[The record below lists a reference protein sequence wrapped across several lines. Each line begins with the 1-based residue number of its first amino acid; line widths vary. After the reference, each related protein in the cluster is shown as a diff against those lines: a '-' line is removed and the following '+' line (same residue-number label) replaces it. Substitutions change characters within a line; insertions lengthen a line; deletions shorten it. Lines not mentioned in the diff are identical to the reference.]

1 MHASTCLLDSTVH
14 NCRHKFLCCER
25 FEVSSSSA
33 SSSTDEAYI
42 SLIFLQSCKH
52 ESWISTAKY
61 LVDDVPCLLKSEAV
75 KNIKDVL
82 SVVLSSLPNNFREFI
97 KWVAEVRR
105 QEEDGGLSLS
115 QEEKGR
121 LAIKVFITY
130 RTKPFL
136 LFVSLVSFCSLLH
149 YMLKF

>member
-1 MHASTCLLDSTVH
+1 M
-14 NCRHKFLCCER
+14 CRPKFSICCER

-61 LVDDVPCLLKSEAV
+61 LVDDVPCLVKSVDV
-75 KNIKDVL
+75 KNVKDVL
-82 SVVLSSLPNNFREFI
+82 YVVLSSLPNNFREFI

-105 QEEDGGLSLS
+105 QEENGGLSLS

-121 LAIKVFITY
+121 LAIQVFIIYCTSQ
-130 RTKPFL
+130 FL
-136 LFVSLVSFCSLLH
+136 LFVSLI
-149 YMLKF
+149 